1 MQCQSNL
8 LNQNATIRAV
18 RHVVDCV
25 VDLAVAA
32 QQNNVPAKVLPVY
45 CTAGNR
51 RSDGVV
57 RFSQKRVLNLL
68 KTSNGDRLLNVNVFG
83 LTGVNDVQEIITFAE
98 NWTKSPWDIIPGD
111 DEFGRVALASSPKA
125 RVIWDA
131 IAAIRDAFFAVP
143 HVPHKSAK
151 PQSSADTFLLPPKKL
166 SLIHI

>member
-8 LNQNATIRAV
+8 LNQDATIDAV
-18 RHVVDCV
+18 RNVVGCV
-25 VDLAVAA
+25 VDLADAA
-32 QQNNVPAKVLPVY
+32 RRINISAKVLPVY
-45 CTAGNR
+45 CTAGNH

-57 RFSQKRVLNLL
+57 RVSQKRVLNLL
-68 KTSNGDRLLNVNVFG
+68 KTSSGGRLLNVNVFG

-131 IAAIRDAFFAVP
+131 ITAIRHTNFVAS
-143 HVPHKSAK
+143 HVPHEPAK
-151 PQSSADTFLLPPKKL
+151 PQSSAVT
-166 SLIHI
+166 S